1 MRNFSLSKAV
11 IVFGVVI
18 AAFSSCK
25 DDSYLAVV
33 PPDTTNYSFVEEFD
47 TITSAY
53 ARDWRFINSSNPR
66 GDGTWQQAVNTDYI
80 DAFPAYSS
88 HSTAD
93 GFISADFSSTSADQ
107 GAISNWAI
115 SPITKMKNGDKI
127 IFYTRTQIYDLGAG
141 DSTDYANR
149 LQVRINKDN
158 PGMNVGIG
166 TDPGDF
172 KIVLLDIN
180 PFYKEYHVTP
190 SLSDAG
196 AYPARWT
203 RFEATVTGLTV
214 PIKTRFAFRY
224 YVEDG
229 GFNGRGFWR
238 GNRQCGFCYKI
249 KFVKTYLTNQGYAI
263 FRFIYIPGFF
273 HTAAARVIF
282 LWKRL

>member
-1 MRNFSLSKAV
+1 MRSLTLGKFI
-11 IVFGVVI
+11 IVFGFVL
-18 AAFSSCK
+18 AMLSSCK
-25 DDSYLAVV
+25 DDSYLAVI

-47 TITSAY
+47 TMTAAY
-53 ARDWRFINSSNPR
+53 ARDWRFINVSDPR
-66 GDGTWQQAVNTDYI
+66 GDGTWQQAINTDYL

-88 HSTAD
+88 KSTDA

-127 IFYTRTQIYDLGAG
+127 IFYTRTQIFFDPTTG

-158 PGMNVGIG
+158 QGINVGAG

-180 PFYKEYHVTP
+180 PFYKYYYASQSAYDP
-190 SLSDAG
+190 A

-203 RFEATVTGLTV
+203 RFEATVGGLTV

-229 GFNGRGFWR
+229 GFNGRGS
-238 GNRQCGFCYKI
+238 GVAI
-249 KFVKTYLTNQGYAI
+249 DSVAFVTK
-263 FRFIYIPGFF
+263 
-273 HTAAARVIF
+273 
-282 LWKRL
+282 